1 MFFVLFL
8 FKADIE
14 VAFDIPDLEN
24 DTEVFDS
31 EEVDQPTL
39 TSAYSASVKGVYGPF
54 GLLALASNDL
64 SEHTAVF
71 FRVIRRGNGYAVLMC
86 SDESK

>member
-1 MFFVLFL
+1 ML

-14 VAFDIPDLEN
+14 VAFHLPDLDDPE
-24 DTEVFDS
+24 DLDS
-31 EEVDQPTL
+31 DEVDEAIL
-39 TSAYSASVKGVYGPF
+39 IAGYSASVRGVYGPF

-64 SEHTAVF
+64 TEHTSIF
-71 FRVIRRGNGYAVLMC
+71 FRVIRRGNGYSVLMC